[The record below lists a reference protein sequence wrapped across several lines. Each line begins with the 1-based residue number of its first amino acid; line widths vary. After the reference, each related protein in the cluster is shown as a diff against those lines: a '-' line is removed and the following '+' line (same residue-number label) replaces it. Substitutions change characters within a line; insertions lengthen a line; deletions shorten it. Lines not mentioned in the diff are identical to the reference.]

1 MRLWRD
7 GVAAFQ
13 GTCLNSLIHSA
24 LLTVEPLFRLMLSRL
39 VDDKYREVVK
49 LEDYGWLIELE
60 IR

>member
-13 GTCLNSLIHSA
+13 GTHFNALIHSA
-24 LLTVEPLFRLMLSRL
+24 LLAAEPLFGLMSSRL
-39 VDDKYREVVK
+39 IDDKYREVVK